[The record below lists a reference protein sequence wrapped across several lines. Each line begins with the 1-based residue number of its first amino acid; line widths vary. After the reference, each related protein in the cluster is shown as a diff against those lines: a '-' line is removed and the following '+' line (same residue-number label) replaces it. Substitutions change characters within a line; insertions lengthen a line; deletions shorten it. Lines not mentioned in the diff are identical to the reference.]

1 MTYYLNFNMIIKI
14 LGIIDLLAALFLAV
28 SDVPLIG
35 KLKWVIVFVLVIKG
49 FPSLLG

>member
-1 MTYYLNFNMIIKI
+1 MIIKF

-28 SDVPLIG
+28 SDVPIIG
-35 KLKWVIVFVLVIKG
+35 KIKWVIVFILVLKG